1 MDENTSEPVKYAWF
15 DFFDAEDEF
24 APIVFPQLDGIDF
37 ENGFDGTYTLRVPG
51 GDYKLSIGAHGY
63 DNVMRVLDEAG
74 QATWQS
80 ASWEDGASFTL
91 TDDNSTDLGVV
102 QLEGFELSEA
112 ELYGFEWVDDDTEM
126 EGSTITGS
134 VNTSEGIA
142 VPKARIVARTK
153 DYLFW
158 LDHVQSRSDGS
169 FELTNMP
176 EGNGYFLLSHLLTR
190 IVFKVFVS
198 PKRSKFHYQMAMDLA
213 NLTLQGSNVFGRVL
227 FPQKNRTSG
236 ETENNGLAHA
246 FVWAFSDE
254 DQDGEPDWDA
264 EIIAGTEQLTEAFG
278 ETDENGYFS
287 FYLEKAGKY
296 SLRIDLPGQLASL
309 APAPIGFTLKN
320 PKEGVKLGNAVKIDW
335 KAEVRA
341 TSFDIER
348 KASTGSSYISLFA
361 GEDNSSSTKPGSNAK
376 SFIDS
381 KIMLGETYSFRVVA
395 ETSSGKVTIDSE
407 KVKISD
413 PFIYLAPPS
422 KAIAG
427 RVLDGSNSPVPNAE
441 VVAWRE
447 EGEGWSSTFTE
458 EDGSYELTAGP
469 GKWEITVYRP
479 FNEKVDW
486 VYEAAPKRVKFSDDS
501 KANGDKELYRF

>member
-1 MDENTSEPVKYAWF
+1 M
-15 DFFDAEDEF
+15 
-24 APIVFPQLDGIDF
+24 
-37 ENGFDGTYTLRVPG
+37 
-51 GDYKLSIGAHGY
+51 
-63 DNVMRVLDEAG
+63 
-74 QATWQS
+74 
-80 ASWEDGASFTL
+80 
-91 TDDNSTDLGVV
+91 
-102 QLEGFELSEA
+102 
-112 ELYGFEWVDDDTEM
+112 
-126 EGSTITGS
+126 
-134 VNTSEGIA
+134 
-142 VPKARIVARTK
+142 
-153 DYLFW
+153 
-158 LDHVQSRSDGS
+158 
-169 FELTNMP
+169 
-176 EGNGYFLLSHLLTR
+176 
-190 IVFKVFVS
+190 
-198 PKRSKFHYQMAMDLA
+198 
-213 NLTLQGSNVFGRVL
+213 
-227 FPQKNRTSG
+227 
-236 ETENNGLAHA
+236 
-246 FVWAFSDE
+246 
-254 DQDGEPDWDA
+254 
-264 EIIAGTEQLTEAFG
+264 TEAFG

-341 TSFDIER
+341 PSFDIER

-361 GEDNSSSTKPGSNAK
+361 GEDNASSTKPGSNAK

-381 KIMLGETYSFRVVA
+381 KIMPGETYSFRVVA

-501 KANGDKELYRF
+501 TRQTETKNFTVSKISGGQITGSIALPDGVTYAELAKYVTIDAFDPEGRGNWGQPDGDGNFSIPLQPGQYELSLWIDPQLKGFGSPPIRFVRVGKEEFNVGVLQLSSRDKTLSGVVSTDSGKLLPNVEVWAWSEEGGWVSDTTNVSGEYSLSVSPGRWEVGFELPMPEDGSESPYLPSPLKDLGLRRVILQKP